1 MLAWR
6 GTAKD
11 LSQDHKPD
19 LPKELQRIE
28 KSGNYVTEGRVNG
41 RLALSR
47 ALGDFEFKNYEFPAK
62 DHAVSAFPDVKVE
75 RISQDT

>member
-1 MLAWR
+1 M
-6 GTAKD
+6 TD
-11 LSQDHKPD
+11 
-19 LPKELQRIE
+19 
-28 KSGNYVTEGRVNG
+28 GRVNG